1 MNVLHSWLKYVA
13 LRKIKH
19 NNRRILYNTI
29 QNVDNQILKN
39 GSLLL
44 WIIYTKDCQEYMNDL
59 RAMLIENAIRRILY
73 SWKNYTEQ
81 KKIKYNINDQMIQF
95 VNKRKSLKLLKK

>member
-1 MNVLHSWLKYVA
+1 MNILHSWLKYVA
-13 LRKIKH
+13 RRKIKQ

-29 QNVDNQILKN
+29 KNVDNQILKN

-44 WIIYTKDCQEYMNDL
+44 WIIYTKDCQEYMNYL

-81 KKIKYNINDQMIQF
+81 KKIKYNINNQMIQF
-95 VNKRKSLKLLKK
+95 VNKRKCLKLLKK